1 MKVMRLSVGRGKS
14 GISDAELFQ
23 NSKPYLNYDVTKND
37 ENLKIYPF
45 TTDIN
50 SIIPWCELKNV
61 TYIPNPKNSH
71 GGDLFSENSCQLF
84 DPIIT
89 DLGVCHSFNPTPT
102 LEMLKPSYFTE
113 SFKEA
118 FDSDLPIVE
127 KEIKMGAGAGK
138 EYALNFYLMGNN
150 FQRKL
155 DEGPSHFFMGISDKN
170 DY

>member
-14 GISDAELFQ
+14 GISDVELFQ
-23 NSKPYLNYDVTKND
+23 NSKPYLNYNVTKED
-37 ENLKIYPF
+37 ENLKMYPF

-102 LEMLKPSYFTE
+102 MEMLE
-113 SFKEA
+113 
-118 FDSDLPIVE
+118 
-127 KEIKMGAGAGK
+127 
-138 EYALNFYLMGNN
+138 
-150 FQRKL
+150 
-155 DEGPSHFFMGISDKN
+155 
-170 DY
+170 